1 MLSYIFRFLGILICG
16 AGGGIL
22 AWLLV
27 SQLGWTGVA
36 GALAA
41 AFFGMVIATVLWIGA
56 VALSNTLRPPK

>member
-1 MLSYIFRFLGILICG
+1 VLSYIFRFLGIVTCG

-27 SQLGWTGVA
+27 SQLGWTGVG

-41 AFFGMVIATVLWIGA
+41 AFFGMVLATALWIGA
-56 VALSNTLRPPK
+56 VALSNTLGPRK